1 MLDDLDLEI
10 DLGPI
15 ADLLSH
21 IADAVGDALDS
32 DVVDA
37 VSDAVLDVADSRRRG
52 SGGRYIR

>member
-1 MLDDLDLEI
+1 LLDDLDLEI
-10 DLGPI
+10 DLGPV